1 MLSVTYH
8 ASYSELAL
16 PPQHR
21 FPIAKYRLLYQRL
34 QQSDFKQHC
43 QFLTPTPAPTYWLT
57 AIHETNYVN
66 GLLDGSLADKALR
79 RIGFPWSEALITR
92 TLNSI
97 GATYLA
103 AQTALQRGFA
113 AQISGGYHHAH
124 YDFGSGFCLF
134 NDLVIAADQL
144 IQQGLVRRVLIFD
157 CDVHQGDGTATLT
170 QQRGDIISVSLHCD
184 KNFPARKALSHH
196 DLAFDRNTDDQAYI
210 QLIQQVLPL
219 LVNTYQPDI
228 VFYDAGVDVHQGD
241 ELGLIQLT
249 DAGLLAREKTV
260 LSMVKKAD
268 IPIICVAGGGYCR
281 DTLHL
286 VDRHLQL
293 YVAAKEL
300 FS

>member
-1 MLSVTYH
+1 M
-8 ASYSELAL
+8 
-16 PPQHR
+16 
-21 FPIAKYRLLYQRL
+21 
-34 QQSDFKQHC
+34 
-43 QFLTPTPAPTYWLT
+43 
-57 AIHETNYVN
+57 
-66 GLLDGSLADKALR
+66 R
-79 RIGFPWSEALITR
+79 RIGFPWSDALIER
-92 TLNSI
+92 TNYSI
-97 GATYLA
+97 GATVLA
-103 AQTALQRGFA
+103 ARTALQTGFA

-124 YDFGSGFCLF
+124 HNFGSGFCLF

-144 IQQGLVRRVLIFD
+144 IRQGNVRRVLIFD

-170 QQRGDIISVSLHCD
+170 QHRDDIISVSLHCD
-184 KNFPARKALSHH
+184 KNFPARKANSHH
-196 DLAFDRNTDDQAYI
+196 DVTFERATNDQDYI
-210 QLIQQVLPL
+210 KLIQQMLPL

-249 DAGLLAREKTV
+249 DAGLLAREQTV
-260 LSMVKKAD
+260 LSIVKKAD